1 MGTRQISGVKLNQN
15 TNFSVL
21 ETTMGLFSFHALN
34 LISAPYLVQ

>member
-1 MGTRQISGVKLNQN
+1 MGTRQISGVELNQD

-34 LISAPYLVQ
+34 LVSVPYLVR